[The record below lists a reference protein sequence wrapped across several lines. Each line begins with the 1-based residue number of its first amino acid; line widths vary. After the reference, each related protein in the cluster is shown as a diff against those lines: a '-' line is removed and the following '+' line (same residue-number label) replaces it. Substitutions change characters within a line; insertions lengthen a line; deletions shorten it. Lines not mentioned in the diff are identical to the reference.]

1 MRKILFIIPIM
12 VLLLVSCNFPLFQTA
27 DRSSVVATR
36 VALTLQAGGS
46 EGTTVPTSDGNI
58 VVITATP
65 EAIPTI
71 TPTPADPRSILGSP
85 VYADTF
91 SSGSA
96 FGLNT
101 PYTDDA
107 VEMSV
112 TGGNL
117 VMTTTKDYSG
127 IRWRL
132 SYPTPQNYY
141 LEGTFK
147 TVNCS
152 GDDLYGLVM
161 RAPDY
166 GNGHGYYFGVT
177 CGGEY
182 YFMRDISGNDEKLVD
197 WTKDA
202 NILTGINQE
211 NRLGVMLDGTHIS
224 LYVNG
229 KLVKELDDS
238 GINAPGY
245 FGVFIASYE
254 QWNMSVDVEEINQ
267 WELP

>member
-1 MRKILFIIPIM
+1 MRKLILTIPIA
-12 VLLLVSCNFPLFQTA
+12 LILLVSCNFPLFQPA
-27 DRSSVVATR
+27 DQAGIVATR
-36 VALTLQAGGS
+36 VAQTLQANS
-46 EGTTVPTSDGNI
+46 PDGTTALTTDGN
-58 VVITATP
+58 VVIITATT
-65 EAIPTI
+65 EVTPTI
-71 TPTPADPRSILGSP
+71 TPTPADPRSVLGSP

-96 FGLNT
+96 FGLKT
-101 PYTDDA
+101 PYSDDA

-117 VMTTTKDYSG
+117 VMTTTKNYSG

-132 SYPTPQNYY
+132 SYPNPQNYY

-166 GNGHGYYFGVT
+166 ENGHGYYFGVT

-182 YFMRDISGNDEKLVD
+182 YFMRDISGTDEKLVD

-211 NRLGVMLDGTHIS
+211 NRLGVMLDGTHFS
-224 LYVNG
+224 LYING

-254 QWNMSVDVEEINQ
+254 QWNMSVEVEEINQ

>member
-1 MRKILFIIPIM
+1 MRKSFIVLPIAF
-12 VLLLVSCNFPLFQTA
+12 LLLVSCNFPLFNSS
-27 DRSSVVATR
+27 DPSSVVATR
-36 VALTLQAGGS
+36 VALTLEANNLVITPTLGEGS
-46 EGTTVPTSDGNI
+46 N
-58 VVITATP
+58 VITATETP
-65 EAIPTI
+65 IITIAPTA
-71 TPTPADPRSILGSP
+71 TPADPKTLLGTP

-96 FGLNT
+96 FDLKT

-112 TGGNL
+112 LNGSL
-117 VMTTTKDYSG
+117 LMTTTKTYSG

-132 SYPTPQNYY
+132 SYPKPQNYY

-166 GNGHGYYFGVT
+166 ENGHGYYFGIT

-182 YFMRDISGNDEKLVD
+182 YFMRDVSGANEIVVD
-197 WTKDA
+197 WTKDP
-202 NILTGINQE
+202 NILTGMNQV
-211 NRLGVMLDGTHIS
+211 NRLGVMLDGTHFS
-224 LYVNG
+224 LYING
-229 KLVKELDDS
+229 KLVKEFDDTS
-238 GINAPGY
+238 INAAGY

-254 QWNMSVDVEEINQ
+254 QWNMSVEVEEIDQ

>member
-1 MRKILFIIPIM
+1 MRKIILVVPLAL
-12 VLLLVSCNFPLFQTA
+12 LLLVSCNFPLFN
-27 DRSSVVATR
+27 SSDPSNVVATR
-36 VALTLQAGGS
+36 VALTLEAGNLV
-46 EGTTVPTSDGNI
+46 GTSTPGDGNNI
-58 VVITATP
+58 ITVTETP
-65 EAIPTI
+65 IITIAPTA
-71 TPTPADPRSILGSP
+71 TPADPKTLLGTP

-96 FGLNT
+96 FDLKT
-101 PYTDDA
+101 PYSDEA

-112 TGGNL
+112 QNGSL
-117 VMTTTKDYSG
+117 VMTTTKTYSG

-132 SYPTPQNYY
+132 SYPNPQDYY

-166 GNGHGYYFGVT
+166 ENGHGYYFGVT

-182 YFMRDISGNDEKLVD
+182 YFMRDVSGANEVVVD
-197 WTKDA
+197 WTKDP
-202 NILTGINQE
+202 NILTGMNQV
-211 NRLGVMLDGTHIS
+211 NRLGVMLEGTHFS
-224 LYVNG
+224 LYING
-229 KLVKELDDS
+229 KLVKELDDTS
-238 GINAPGY
+238 INAAGY

-254 QWNMSVDVEEINQ
+254 QWNMSVEVEEIDQ